1 MSLPILPASSPS
13 TVPAKVYDRVWIED
27 ITIKGADPNGEIS
40 GAVKLR
46 KYGMFDG
53 VAELDPNYE
62 KWITIPNM
70 LEVSATDTD
79 LATAMTS
86 LVSYITKLGQAEDI
100 ISSS

>member
-13 TVPAKVYDRVWIED
+13 TVPAKVYDRIWIED

-46 KYGMFDG
+46 KYGMFDE
-53 VAELDPNYE
+53 VAELDPDYE

-100 ISSS
+100 ISS

>member
-1 MSLPILPASSPS
+1 MSLPILSAASPTSI
-13 TVPAKVYDRVWIED
+13 PAKVYDRIWIED

-79 LATAMTS
+79 LAAAMGS
-86 LVSYITKLGQAEDI
+86 LIAYVNKLGQENDI
-100 ISSS
+100 ISS